1 MKRIVFC
8 LSLLMS
14 FSSFAGD
21 AGGGGHW
28 PPTGVSVEQ
37 LSRRATIATY
47 TLSIAG
53 PKSMTGENIDKLQAE
68 CNRLHQ
74 SKVDYVKPIDLVRV
88 YEGEIEAICVVKD

>member
-1 MKRIVFC
+1 MKRIVFS

-14 FSSFAGD
+14 FSSFA
-21 AGGGGHW
+21 
-28 PPTGVSVEQ
+28 TGVSVEQ

-47 TLSIAG
+47 MLSITG

-88 YEGEIEAICVVKD
+88 YEGHIEAICIVKD